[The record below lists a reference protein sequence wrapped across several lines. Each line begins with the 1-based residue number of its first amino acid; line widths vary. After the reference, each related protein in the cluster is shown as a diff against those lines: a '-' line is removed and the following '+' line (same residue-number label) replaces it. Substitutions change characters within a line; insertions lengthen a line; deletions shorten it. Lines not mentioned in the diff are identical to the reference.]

1 MLGRG
6 KFHPLPSEVFIP
18 IQAFENLSIIFQD
31 FTCCTTTGGGCIP
44 TFSRVGMRWGES
56 PEMLCQFVPD
66 FYEGC
71 VGPKTKNVCP
81 LTKWLGRY
89 FFRRRMVKLGSR
101 KLLFE
106 WSVISLHDFV
116 GA

>member
-6 KFHPLPSEVFIP
+6 KFHPRPSEVFIP

-31 FTCCTTTGGGCIP
+31 FTCCITTRGGCIP

-56 PEMLCQFVPD
+56 PEMMCQFVPFFFWD
-66 FYEGC
+66 AR
-71 VGPKTKNVCP
+71 PKTKNACP
-81 LTKWLGRY
+81 LAKWLGRY

-106 WSVISLHDFV
+106 RSVISLHDFV